1 MLEELGYEV
10 ETASKGKAA
19 VLKLERHRF
28 EVVVTGCRMPDMR
41 GLRIVRQIRE
51 SSPGVPIVI
60 LSGLVE
66 KLGLSKESTGA
77 DAVLK
82 KGPTESRD
90 LTRAIARLLRKKP
103 RSQKSSSRKSRT
115 AGKAG

>member
-10 ETASKGKAA
+10 ETASKGKTA

-28 EVVVTGCRMPDMR
+28 DVVVTGCRIPDMPK
-41 GLRIVRQIRE
+41 LRIVRQIRK

-82 KGPTESRD
+82 KGPTEGRD
-90 LTRAIARLLRKKP
+90 LSRTIARLLRKKP